1 MAGWEVLLQ
10 EQVDCHLH
18 YVLLSL
24 DLVSESQHL
33 SVAIAMRGNLL
44 NGFGAVRKIKNESC
58 YGSCVKNRLTLK
70 RRGTVTNTMI
80 RRMYLSSI
88 IPKPKEMSAT
98 KKGKGKRMKYLGMI
112 LVMLCITLFITGC
125 GDGSQEIDSACQSNL
140 KLIGMALME
149 HAMDNEDRFPTE
161 HNEAGL
167 QVLIKSGVL
176 TEKAACRCPAK
187 ESDEIG
193 YYYIGGLIPGDSKFG
208 KADFPVA
215 FDKPGNHKNHVN
227 ILFMTGAVESIN
239 IPNYQK
245 PEDVIKIV
253 GEKSKLSQE
262 DIAFLLER
270 CREM

>member
-1 MAGWEVLLQ
+1 M
-10 EQVDCHLH
+10 
-18 YVLLSL
+18 
-24 DLVSESQHL
+24 
-33 SVAIAMRGNLL
+33 VAAE
-44 NGFGAVRKIKNESC
+44 KN
-58 YGSCVKNRLTLK
+58 KLTLK
-70 RRGTVTNTMI
+70 RGGTVTHTMI
-80 RRMYLSSI
+80 SRRYPTNSI

-98 KKGKGKRMKYLGMI
+98 KKGKGERMKYLEMI
-112 LVMLCITLFITGC
+112 LVMLCITLFFTGC
-125 GDGSQEIDSACQSNL
+125 GDGSQAIDSACQNNL
-140 KLIGMALME
+140 KRIGMALMQ
-149 HAMDNEDRFPTE
+149 HAIDNENRFPAG

-176 TEKAACRCPAK
+176 TEKADCRCPAK
-187 ESDEIG
+187 KSDEIG

-208 KADFPVA
+208 GADFPVA

-227 ILFMTGAVESIN
+227 ILFMTGAVESIK

-253 GEKSKLSQE
+253 GEKFKLSQE